1 MRGQWAAGRSAGR
14 GVPGQAR
21 PWAARLSSALLCSA
35 PLRRGAGGD
44 GRAGREARPR
54 PGPPAA
60 AGGEAESSAES
71 APGPCRFGVFYSFF
85 R

>member
-1 MRGQWAAGRSAGR
+1 MACEGSGRRAGAQAGVSRARRGPGRLGSAELG
-14 GVPGQAR
+14 
-21 PWAARLSSALLCSA
+21 SA

-60 AGGEAESSAES
+60 AGGKAESSAES
-71 APGPCRFGVFYSFF
+71 APGPCRFGVFYFFF